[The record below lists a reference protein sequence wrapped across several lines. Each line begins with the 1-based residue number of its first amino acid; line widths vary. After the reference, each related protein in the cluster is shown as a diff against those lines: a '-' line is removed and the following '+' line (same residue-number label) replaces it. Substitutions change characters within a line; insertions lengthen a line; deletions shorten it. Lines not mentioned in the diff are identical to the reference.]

1 MTSKE
6 RIRRLIVD
14 KEPADRVGLY
24 YHYWPETRRD
34 YWVNEGYPDPEVVPT
49 DFFGYDIVET
59 WAVNDAGP
67 LRGQD
72 GMVEETDEWKVWRDG
87 FGASL
92 KTWKRKSGTPEHMDF
107 AIKTREDWDRV
118 KGSLLELDPGRVNVA
133 ESQRVLEVG
142 RRDQRFTCFGHQF
155 CIELMRATIGDMV
168 MLPSLL
174 LEPEW
179 IHDMLR
185 VWTDF
190 FKRHYVYVF
199 DTIGRPDGM
208 WIYEDLGFTNGL
220 FASPATI
227 RELMLPY
234 YKELIHLYKHDY
246 GLPVLIHSCG
256 DIRKAVPL
264 MIEAGWDCLQ
274 PMEAK
279 AGVDVLELADTYG
292 NALSYMGNINV
303 QVLNTNDKAKV
314 RAEVQRKMGG
324 MIERRMPYILH
335 SDHSIPPDVRMETYR
350 YMLELHAEHG
360 AY

>member
-6 RIRRLIVD
+6 RIKRLIVD
-14 KEPADRVGLY
+14 KEPADRIGLY
-24 YHYWPETRRD
+24 DHYWPETRRD
-34 YWVNEGYPDPEVVPT
+34 YWVNEGYPEPDVVPT
-49 DFFGYDIVET
+49 EFFGYDIIET

-72 GMVEETDEWKVWRDG
+72 GLVEETDEWKVWRDG

-92 KTWKRKSGTPEHMDF
+92 KTWKHKSGTPEHMDF
-107 AIKTREDWDRV
+107 TIKTREDWDRV
-118 KGSLLELDPGRVNVA
+118 KESLTDLDPGRTNA
-133 ESQRVLEVG
+133 EEARRVLETAK
-142 RRDQRFTCFGHQF
+142 RDNLFSCFGHQF

-179 IHDMLR
+179 VHDMLR

-190 FKRHYVYVF
+190 FKRHYAHVF
-199 DTIGRPDGM
+199 DTVGRPDGM

-227 RELMLPY
+227 RELFLPY
-234 YKELIHLYKHDY
+234 YKELISFYKNDY
-246 GLPVLIHSCG
+246 GMPVLIHSCG
-256 DIRKAVPL
+256 DIRKAVPII
-264 MIEAGWDCLQ
+264 IEAGWDCLQ

-292 NALSYMGNINV
+292 NAISYMGNINV

-314 RAEVQRKMGG
+314 RAEVERKMGG

-335 SDHSIPPDVRMETYR
+335 SDHSIPPDVRMATYQ
-350 YMLELHAEHG
+350 YMLELHAEQG
-360 AY
+360 KY